1 MKHNKPEETNT
12 AVTQQAAP
20 SPIPDPSSLE
30 RYNHVV
36 PGSAERIL
44 VMAEKEQQ
52 HRHDLEDASARRRS
66 RLAVMAIV
74 FAFICVLSL
83 IGLVVY
89 AIYTGSYGTALAT
102 VITAIAAVAG
112 VFGLGKFMKTED

>member
-1 MKHNKPEETNT
+1 MKQNKPRDIN
-12 AVTQQAAP
+12 AAIVQQQWSGP
-20 SPIPDPSSLE
+20 MPDPASLE
-30 RYNHVV
+30 RYDHVV

-52 HRHDLEDASARRRS
+52 HRHDLEKATARRRS
-66 RLAVMAIV
+66 RLAMTSTV
-74 FAFICVLSL
+74 FAFLCVLSL

-89 AIYTGSYGTALAT
+89 AIYAGSYGTALAT

-112 VFGLGKFMKTED
+112 VFGLGKLLRAKQ